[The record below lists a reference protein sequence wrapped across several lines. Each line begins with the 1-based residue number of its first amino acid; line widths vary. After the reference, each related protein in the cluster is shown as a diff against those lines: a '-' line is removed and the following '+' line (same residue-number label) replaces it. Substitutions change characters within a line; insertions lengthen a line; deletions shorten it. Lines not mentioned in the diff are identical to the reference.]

1 MKNDFEEYQLILET
15 HNPGDIAFIK
25 SILIAENIDFYIQGE
40 NVAPY
45 LFNALPMRLLVKKD
59 NAEKAKE
66 ILKDIKLTYTYSVD
80 NNDKE

>member
-1 MKNDFEEYQLILET
+1 MKKDFEEYELILET

>member
-1 MKNDFEEYQLILET
+1 MKNDFEEYELILET

-25 SILIAENIDFYIQGE
+25 SILIAEYIDFYIQGE